1 MWFLAWEN
9 VMRRK
14 SQSFLTVLIT
24 LLTILTFVLAFS
36 VLSALQEGLKLSD
49 ARLGADVI
57 ILPNKSNADAF
68 QAIFTAEPVNIYMSQ
83 EVTLEVAQ
91 VAGVE
96 RLTTQFFTQA
106 LDESCCSMGG
116 ASRLVGYDPETDFIL
131 EPWLNEHNIE
141 RLRDDEIIIG
151 GDIPTF
157 LGDQAS
163 VLGKVFTVV
172 GSLYPTGSGM
182 DETVFMNL
190 DVARELAKTSP
201 YLQNLWNKESPD
213 NLISAILIK
222 VQEGYDPALVA
233 EEINNLELSAEAV
246 ATSEMVNSM
255 RLQMS
260 SIGKLILA
268 MWFGVFLVA
277 SLALVGRFSALAR
290 ERKKE
295 IGLLRALGV
304 QRFDVFKLILLEA
317 WTMAGAGGVLGSILG
332 VLGVSSV
339 LAYLRSSL
347 EISIGQWSLGSAL
360 ISGVLGVFLALAL
373 GFIASVYPAW
383 KSSRLDPQEAI
394 TRGELD

>member
-68 QAIFTAEPVNIYMSQ
+68 QTIFTAEPVNIYMSQ

-157 LGDQAS
+157 LGDQA
-163 VLGKVFTVV
+163 
-172 GSLYPTGSGM
+172 
-182 DETVFMNL
+182 
-190 DVARELAKTSP
+190 
-201 YLQNLWNKESPD
+201 
-213 NLISAILIK
+213 
-222 VQEGYDPALVA
+222 
-233 EEINNLELSAEAV
+233 
-246 ATSEMVNSM
+246 
-255 RLQMS
+255 
-260 SIGKLILA
+260 
-268 MWFGVFLVA
+268 
-277 SLALVGRFSALAR
+277 
-290 ERKKE
+290 
-295 IGLLRALGV
+295 
-304 QRFDVFKLILLEA
+304 
-317 WTMAGAGGVLGSILG
+317 
-332 VLGVSSV
+332 
-339 LAYLRSSL
+339 
-347 EISIGQWSLGSAL
+347 
-360 ISGVLGVFLALAL
+360 
-373 GFIASVYPAW
+373 
-383 KSSRLDPQEAI
+383 
-394 TRGELD
+394 